1 MLSLRAKSVAVMQT
15 ETLLLLGAL
24 TLSVASADSLAIINA
39 NFAAVPVPCSGGY
52 AYQSVDGGNCASY
65 YPQQPFNSEDVGY

>member
-52 AYQSVDGGNCASY
+52 A
-65 YPQQPFNSEDVGY
+65 